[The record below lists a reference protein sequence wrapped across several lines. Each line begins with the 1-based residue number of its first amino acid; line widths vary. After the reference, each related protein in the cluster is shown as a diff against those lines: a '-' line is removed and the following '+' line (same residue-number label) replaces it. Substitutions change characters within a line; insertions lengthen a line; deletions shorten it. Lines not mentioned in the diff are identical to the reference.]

1 MGKLACILLCLCLC
15 FGLCG
20 CNVWMQ
26 GRYAQ
31 VSPHKMPD
39 NSQNGERIEVSSYE
53 TLYEALCG
61 IVEKGTT
68 SATIYYPNE
77 NAQTLQG
84 TMEAVTSKL
93 KSTDPLGNYAVEK
106 ITYQVGT
113 RGGVQAVAVQITYNR
128 SISDIRYIKR
138 VSEVSEGFALL
149 YDTLKECR
157 TSVAF
162 LVDNYT
168 QIDFAQVV
176 KDYVDANPDVCMEM
190 PQVKVTNYPDKGEQ
204 RVIEVLFAYENSSD
218 DLRAMQQ
225 TVSAVFDSAMLSVTQ
240 DAKNAEKCAQLYR
253 YLALHYKPDGLRT
266 SITPAYSLLHYGIGD
281 SKAYATV
288 YAAMCNK
295 AGVECSVVVGTKDG
309 KPHYW
314 NAIKEGD
321 SYLFV
326 DLLQCICDGGFTM
339 KTREKMGSYVWNY
352 SAYE

>member
-20 CNVWMQ
+20 CDMWMQ
-26 GRYAQ
+26 GSYAQ

-53 TLYEALCG
+53 ALYEALCG
-61 IVEKGTT
+61 IVRKGTT

-77 NAQTLQG
+77 NAQTLQN
-84 TMEAVTSKL
+84 TMETAVNQVRTS
-93 KSTDPLGNYAVEK
+93 DPMGSYAVER

-113 RGGVQAVAVQITYNR
+113 RGGVQAVAVQITYTR
-128 SISDIRYIKR
+128 SISDILYINR
-138 VSEVSEGFALL
+138 VSEVSDGLALI
-149 YDTLKECR
+149 YDSLNKCR
-157 TSVAF
+157 TSVTF
-162 LVDNYT
+162 LVSTYT
-168 QIDFAQVV
+168 ALDFDQLV

-190 PQVKVTNYPDKGEQ
+190 PQVTVTSYPEQGEQ
-204 RVIEVLFAYENSSD
+204 RVIEVLFAYENSRD

-225 TVSAVFDSAMLSVTQ
+225 TVSAAFDSAMLSVTQ
-240 DAKNAEKCAQLYR
+240 NAKNTEKCAQLYR

-309 KPHYW
+309 KTHYW
-314 NAIKEGD
+314 NAVKEGD

-326 DLLQCICDGGFTM
+326 DFLRCVHDGGFSM
-339 KTREKMGSYVWNY
+339 KTREEMGNYVWNY